1 MSAAPARA
9 EPLPDDVAPSSLSSS
24 SPSPLIELR
33 GAGVRFGD
41 MVALAEVDFTLAPGE
56 RVMLVGAN
64 GSGKT
69 TLLRLLHGQLPHGAG
84 TRRARSARI
93 TREDGRRTATTTT
106 TTTTKTTTTTAPHGA
121 GEGDGSTHNKRAVE
135 PTQAMVFQR
144 PFLLRLSVWRNLMI
158 ALWLARVPR
167 AERAAC
173 ALAALERV
181 GLLRER
187 DRPARVLSGG
197 QQQRLALARAWA
209 TQPEVLFLD
218 EPTASLDPGAK
229 REVETL
235 IESFARD
242 DGVAIVMSTH
252 NLGQAKRLGTRVV
265 YLNAGRVLVDLP
277 TAMFFHEPLPDAA
290 AQFVRGELPW
300 SELRQPQQAQ
310 QPPPPLQRP

>member
-1 MSAAPARA
+1 
-9 EPLPDDVAPSSLSSS
+9 
-24 SPSPLIELR
+24 
-33 GAGVRFGD
+33 
-41 MVALAEVDFTLAPGE
+41 
-56 RVMLVGAN
+56 MLVGAN

-93 TREDGRRTATTTT
+93 TREGGRRTATTTT
-106 TTTTKTTTTTAPHGA
+106 TTTKTAPHGA
-121 GEGDGSTHNKRAVE
+121 GEGDGSTNNKRAVE

-167 AERAAC
+167 AERAAR
-173 ALAALERV
+173 ALAALARV

-265 YLNAGRVLVDLP
+265 YLDAGRVLVDLP
-277 TAMFFHEPLPDAA
+277 TAMFFYEPLPDAA

-300 SELRQPQQAQ
+300 SELRQPQQQ
-310 QPPPPLQRP
+310 QPLQRP